1 MTQRY
6 FCPSLAAVTGTL
18 KLELPFPFMDDP
30 LQTFDPA
37 LQYCHLYV
45 RPVPDACTVNCA
57 VSPAAPVKSSGCTVI
72 SGAPSAILPQFLR

>member
-37 LQYCHLYV
+37 LQ
-45 RPVPDACTVNCA
+45 
-57 VSPAAPVKSSGCTVI
+57 
-72 SGAPSAILPQFLR
+72 